1 MRKKG
6 ELPFFVA
13 RRYGDFVNMHKKL
26 RTELPGKILPAVP
39 KKNKQSAS
47 TSGLFSGMLGGS
59 TPLDSDDTGSIS
71 SQSTAATRAGA
82 TLGVPGAP
90 DAGSSATSSM
100 RNLSLKVKDHRRSAS
115 GNSLGF
121 ATPSSR
127 SSADSRRPSAP
138 SGADDETVILHRES
152 QRISL
157 RAFLRS
163 LLGNPDIARSR
174 TIDDFLTLQ
183 HIQLNDEDVVDID
196 KRRLADEK
204 RLEEQKQFYE
214 IARKRAA
221 ELDVFMEQ

>member
-13 RRYGDFVNMHKKL
+13 HRYGDFARMHKRL
-26 RTELPGKILPAVP
+26 RQELPGKILPALP
-39 KKNKQSAS
+39 KKNKQSAAA
-47 TSGLFSGMLGGS
+47 SGLFSGMMGGS
-59 TPLDSDDTGSIS
+59 TPMGSDDS
-71 SQSTAATRAGA
+71 SVSSVSTAATGPA

-100 RNLSLKVKDHRRSAS
+100 RNLSLSVKGHMRSAS
-115 GNSLGF
+115 ATSLGVV
-121 ATPSSR
+121 TPSSR
-127 SSADSRRPSAP
+127 SSVDSRRPTPP
-138 SGADDETVILHRES
+138 SGVEGEMVILYRES

-174 TIDDFLTLQ
+174 TIEDFLTLQ
-183 HIQLNDEDVVDID
+183 HIQPTDEDVVDID

>member
-1 MRKKG
+1 
-6 ELPFFVA
+6 
-13 RRYGDFVNMHKKL
+13 MHKKL
-26 RTELPGKILPAVP
+26 RTELPGKILPALP
-39 KKNKQSAS
+39 KKNKQSAAAP
-47 TSGLFSGMLGGS
+47 GLFSGMIGGS
-59 TPLDSDDTGSIS
+59 TPLDSDDS
-71 SQSTAATRAGA
+71 SVSSMSTAATGPTGQA
-82 TLGVPGAP
+82 TLGVPGAA

-100 RNLSLKVKDHRRSAS
+100 RNLPIRGHKKSAS
-115 GNSLGF
+115 ATSLGI

-127 SSADSRRPSAP
+127 SSGDSRRPSPP
-138 SGADDETVILHRES
+138 SGVDGDGVVILYRES

-174 TIDDFLTLQ
+174 TIEDFLTLQ
-183 HIQLNDEDVVDID
+183 HIQPTDEDVVDID